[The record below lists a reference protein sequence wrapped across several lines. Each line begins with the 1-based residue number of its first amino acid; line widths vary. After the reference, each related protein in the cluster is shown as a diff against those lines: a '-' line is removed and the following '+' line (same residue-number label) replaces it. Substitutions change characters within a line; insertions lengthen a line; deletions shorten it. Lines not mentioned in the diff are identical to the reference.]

1 MNGMTTSSS
10 ANTRQLGVT
19 SIYLEGI
26 DAFEIIN
33 AVHTR
38 RPPVISATAGL
49 RL

>member
-1 MNGMTTSSS
+1 
-10 ANTRQLGVT
+10 VT

-49 RL
+49 RF